1 MPSFSSVDWTDDG
14 LGNPIKMHGNQELIT
29 DVLKGDLGFDGFVI
43 SDWRGIHQL
52 PGDYR
57 AQVKASVMAG
67 IDMFMEP
74 TTTEAVG
81 YQQFIETL
89 ISLVEDGEV
98 PMARIDDAVSRI
110 LTKKFELGP
119 VREAAHRPPP
129 HRRASAAR
137 RTGPLPAGRSPTR
150 RCCWSTE
157 QRTLPLKAAP
167 GRRSTSPAATP
178 TTSATRPAAGPSPGR
193 AARPT

>member
-1 MPSFSSVDWTDDG
+1 
-14 LGNPIKMHGNQELIT
+14 MHGNQELIT

-57 AQVKASVMAG
+57 AQVKASVLAG

-89 ISLVEDGEV
+89 IALVEDGEV
-98 PMARIDDAVSRI
+98 PMSRIDDAVSRI
-110 LTKKFELGP
+110 LTKKFELGLFEKP
-119 VREAAHRPPP
+119 LTDRRHIDEHRQQGAPQRSPG
-129 HRRASAAR
+129 
-137 RTGPLPAGRSPTR
+137 GPSPTR
-150 RCCWSTE
+150 RCCWSTSSA
-157 QRTLPLKAAP
+157 RCRSSPV

-178 TTSATRPAAGPSPGR
+178 TTSATRPAAGP
-193 AARPT
+193 